1 MERSGG
7 IYVFLDVVFGR
18 YVFFIVDIV
27 DFVEDTF
34 DGKRILYGIAMVIY

>member
-18 YVFFIVDIV
+18 YVFFIVDNI
-27 DFVEDTF
+27 DFVKDIF
-34 DGKRILYGIAMVIY
+34 DSKYILYGIAMVIY